1 MRAMSRLRSIAAIL
15 AVVLASL
22 MWPTLA
28 PAQGTPVAPASS
40 ATAAPNP
47 TEVTVGVYV
56 VQLDDPSLK
65 DSQFTAV
72 FWLWFRWKGDRD
84 LNPLKKF
91 EVVGGL
97 VEGIENEKTVLG
109 EGADAVHYQCVKV
122 RSTITQ
128 DFDLLD
134 FPIDRHTLEISIEE
148 TSDGAEL
155 IRYIPDVNNSKLEDS
170 ISLAGWRIG
179 RTSAVVTTKQYSSTF
194 GEPAQVSGG
203 ETKYAR
209 FTLQVPVGRPGVGY
223 PLKMFWSL
231 YLSVM
236 VAILAFNIKPIDL
249 DPRFGLG
256 IGAVFAAMASAFV
269 ISGSLPDG
277 NQVTLADKV
286 VMIAIGTIVA
296 SLIQSIVSLRLHQAG
311 KEAASSRLDRM
322 SLALFTVLYA
332 GVNVWL
338 LRGA

>member
-1 MRAMSRLRSIAAIL
+1 MATLR
-15 AVVLASL
+15 
-22 MWPTLA
+22 TLA
-28 PAQGTPVAPASS
+28 ALLALLFATLVLPPRALGQTTPAPA
-40 ATAAPNP
+40 TPTP

-65 DSQFTAV
+65 DSQFTTV
-72 FWLWFRWKGDRD
+72 FWLWFRWQGDKD

-91 EVVGGL
+91 EIPGGQ
-97 VEGIENEKTVLG
+97 VEGIENEETVVG
-109 EGADAVHYQCVKV
+109 EGQDAIHYQCAKV
-122 RSTITQ
+122 RAIITQ
-128 DFDLLD
+128 DFDLTQ
-134 FPIDRHTLEISIEE
+134 FPIDRHTLEVSIEE
-148 TSDGAEL
+148 TSEGIDV
-155 IRYIPDVNNSKLEDS
+155 IRFVPDALNSKLQDTINLS
-170 ISLAGWRIG
+170 GWRIG
-179 RTSAVVTTKQYSSTF
+179 RTAAVVGTKTYESTF
-194 GEPAQVSGG
+194 GDPTQAQDG
-203 ETKYAR
+203 ESKYAR
-209 FTLQVPVGRPGVGY
+209 FTLQIPVARPGVGY

-296 SLIQSIVSLRLHQAG
+296 SIIQSIISLRLLQAG
-311 KEAASSRLDRM
+311 KEGASERLDRM
-322 SLALFTVLYA
+322 SLIVFTLLYA
-332 GVNVWL
+332 SVNVWL
-338 LRGA
+338 LRAA